1 MKNSNETKEM
11 MALFAQH
18 PQKGFEQI
26 YKSFAGPLF
35 RYLRNSFDLSREEA
49 EDILQTAFM
58 PWVKEPAKFFNVENP
73 AGYLFT
79 SARNAALKFKKETGP
94 DRNETN
100 RSHTQQNRIDHKIEN
115 ELMIKKALES
125 LPDEQKETVVLK
137 IWTDMTFEEIAELQ
151 KCSLPTV
158 ASRYRYAIAKL
169 KELIPW
175 TR

>member
-11 MALFAQH
+11 MAMFAQN

-26 YKSFAGPLF
+26 YKSFAGPVF
-35 RYLRNSFDLSREEA
+35 RYLRNSFALSREDA
-49 EDILQTAFM
+49 EDILQTVFM
-58 PWVKEPAKFFNVENP
+58 PWVKEPAKFFHVDNP

-79 SARNAALKFKKETGP
+79 SARNAALKLKKSAKSG
-94 DRNETN
+94 
-100 RSHTQQNRIDHKIEN
+100 HTTIDCSNDQPNTTDQKIEN

-137 IWTDMTFEEIAELQ
+137 IWTNMTFEEIAGLQ
-151 KCSLPTV
+151 QCSLPTV

>member
-1 MKNSNETKEM
+1 MKNKHATKEIM
-11 MALFAQH
+11 TMFAQN

-26 YKSFAGPLF
+26 YKSFAGPVF
-35 RYLRNSFDLSREEA
+35 RYLRNSFNLSREEA
-49 EDILQTAFM
+49 EDILQTVFM
-58 PWVKEPAKFFNVENP
+58 PWVKEPANFFNIENP

-79 SARNAALKFKKETGP
+79 SARNAALKFRKGSGRGQNAGKY
-94 DRNETN
+94 
-100 RSHTQQNRIDHKIEN
+100 SSSQQNRIDHKIEN
-115 ELMIKKALES
+115 EVMIKKALNS
-125 LPDEQKETVVLK
+125 LPDEQKETIVLK

-151 KCSLPTV
+151 QCSLPTV